1 LEPGEPE
8 LSLAH
13 RIRSTDKPRITKQSP
28 VKESKYLAF
37 IRTLPCVVTGTT
49 PVEAAH
55 VSYPAAEWGAL
66 GRGKGQKVSD
76 RFAVPLSPSEH
87 RKQHSMNEKDYW
99 ASVGTNPHRI
109 ACVIYGIW
117 NERGPEGWEI
127 AVDAIRRMRNANEK

>member
-1 LEPGEPE
+1 MEQGEPE

-13 RIRSTDKPRITKQSP
+13 RIMTVGGKIPAKAAP
-28 VKESKYLAF
+28 VKSSKYLAF

-55 VSYPAAEWGAL
+55 VSYAAPEWGAM

-76 RFAVPLSPSEH
+76 RFAVPLCPAEH
-87 RKQHSMNEKDYW
+87 RKQHSMNEKAYW
-99 ASVGTNPHRI
+99 AQVGINPHQV

-117 NERGPEGWEI
+117 NERGAEGWEI
-127 AVDAIRRMRNANEK
+127 AITAIRRLRDANAK

>member
-13 RIRSTDKPRITKQSP
+13 RIRSTDKPRITKQAP

-55 VSYPAAEWGAL
+55 VSYAAAEWGAL
-66 GRGKGQKVSD
+66 GRGKGQKASD
-76 RFAVPLSPSEH
+76 RWALPLCPDKH
-87 RKQHSMNEKDYW
+87 REQHKGAEREFWLKHGID
-99 ASVGTNPHRI
+99 PHRL
-109 ACVIYGIW
+109 ACIIYGLW
-117 NERGPEGWEI
+117 SERGPEAWEI
-127 AVDAIRRMRNANEK
+127 CRKIILKR